1 MSLVAIAGCVGAASV
16 CNKHKVILNK
26 VYGLLLAV
34 LNINY
39 LLCDFLV
46 ADGFDYYIFNIHTV
60 FDSDIVCLKIFY
72 ERQNHTIVLIIL
84 CKTKCTEIGKSVNM
98 MNIAAKITLHLKCA

>member
-26 VYGLLLAV
+26 VYGLLLAI

-46 ADGFDYYIFNIHTV
+46 ADGFDYYILTSIPYSILTLCASRYFT
-60 FDSDIVCLKIFY
+60 SGK
-72 ERQNHTIVLIIL
+72 IIL
-84 CKTKCTEIGKSVNM
+84 SY
-98 MNIAAKITLHLKCA
+98 